1 MTARRPSVPKGERG
15 AALLAVLAM
24 VALLASFAAIG
35 LSRLKA
41 ATDGVNDAEARSE
54 AMLLAESGVAA
65 SRFLVSR
72 VKAEAQ
78 QKPGVPMRPVHI
90 PFAGGEVTLRFHGA
104 ANCFNL
110 NSLAR
115 PPAKPG
121 EPPQP
126 AQTKVE
132 NFEAMLVAAGV
143 PTLEAG
149 GIAEAT
155 ATRLAQTGILWT
167 DGSEWAGVKGVTA
180 AHWRAVGRMLCAL
193 PNRETTAININELS
207 MDDAPLLASMGIPA
221 DQARRALAARPQEGW
236 TSANSFWEQA
246 APTGIPDNAG
256 AQSMG
261 VSSRWMRVELEAET
275 PRARVHREILLDSA
289 RQPARVAAVRW
300 GTLEVPPLPR
310 EKDNREANL

>member
-1 MTARRPSVPKGERG
+1 MKDAPTAERG

-24 VALLASFAAIG
+24 VVLLASFAAIG

-41 ATDGVNDAEARSE
+41 ATDGVTDAEARSE
-54 AMLLAESGVAA
+54 AMLLADSGVAA
-65 SRFLVSR
+65 ARFMVSR

-78 QKPGVPMRPVHI
+78 ATPGLPMKPVEI

-126 AQTKVE
+126 AQTKVDD
-132 NFEAMLVAAGV
+132 FTAMLTAAGV
-143 PTLEAG
+143 PMMEAG
-149 GIAEAT
+149 PLAEAT
-155 ATRLAQTGILWT
+155 AARLAQTGVLWS
-167 DGSEWAGVKGVTA
+167 DGSEWAGVKGVTM
-180 AHWRAVGRMLCAL
+180 AHWKAVGRMLCAL
-193 PNRETTAININELS
+193 PNRETTAININELTI
-207 MDDAPLLASMGIPA
+207 DDAPLLAAMGIPA
-221 DQARRALAARPQEGW
+221 DQARRALAARPRDGW

-246 APTGIPDNAG
+246 APAGIPDNAG

-275 PRARVHREILLDSA
+275 PRARLHREILLDSA
-289 RQPARVAAVRW
+289 RMPARVAASRW
-300 GTLEVPPLPR
+300 GAVEVPPIPR
-310 EKDNREANL
+310 DKDERESKA